1 MMKLRGLWF
10 VFFGLLLF
18 LGAGW
23 ERGRRDRTAALAARN
38 RAEESQVSANK
49 PTSYE
54 QGAAWL
60 GVTSAGAGCLLLA
73 WDFMKSRGRQPE

>member
-1 MMKLRGLWF
+1 MMKLRGVWF
-10 VFFGLLLF
+10 LFFGLLLF

-23 ERGRRDRTAALAARN
+23 ERGRRDRGEELAARN
-38 RAEESQVSANK
+38 RPQESQVSANK

-60 GVTSAGAGCLLLA
+60 GITSAGAGVLLLA
-73 WDFMKSRGRQPE
+73 WDFMRSRGRPPE